1 MLTVKL
7 GQNVSSLFF
16 FFFFLL
22 SLLSAAPKMDNGSA
36 DKVCDRE
43 HY

>member
-16 FFFFLL
+16 FFFFFL
-22 SLLSAAPKMDNGSA
+22 KNIIKKKKNMDNRSA
-36 DKVCDRE
+36 DKVF
-43 HY
+43 